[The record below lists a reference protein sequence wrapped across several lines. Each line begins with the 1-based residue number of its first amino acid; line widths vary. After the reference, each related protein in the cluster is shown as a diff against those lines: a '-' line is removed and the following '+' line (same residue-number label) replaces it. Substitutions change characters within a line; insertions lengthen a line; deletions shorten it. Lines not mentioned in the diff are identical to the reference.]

1 MSGRVARGG
10 VVEATLAQMMG
21 EDEIGERHLL
31 VSFERGQGRSTR
43 LGRLD
48 CVFGPDRHTGNLT
61 SVRAAE
67 LPIPFSKV
75 RHSGLN
81 RKGER
86 RVSIATTA
94 VLGRSTA
101 RFRAAELRWVWQPIA
116 C

>member
-1 MSGRVARGG
+1 MSGRVALGG

-31 VSFERGQGRSTR
+31 VSFERGQGRSTG

-67 LPIPFSKV
+67 LPPFSKV

-86 RVSIATTA
+86 RVSIATRA
-94 VLGRSTA
+94 VLGTSRP
-101 RFRAAELRWVWQPIA
+101 RFRAG
-116 C
+116 

>member
-1 MSGRVARGG
+1 MSGRVALGG

-31 VSFERGQGRSTR
+31 VSFERGQGRSTG

-67 LPIPFSKV
+67 LPIPF
-75 RHSGLN
+75 L
-81 RKGER
+81 E
-86 RVSIATTA
+86 
-94 VLGRSTA
+94 STA
-101 RFRAAELRWVWQPIA
+101 QRPEPQGREAGKHRGDGGTRQVNRALSRR
-116 C
+116 